1 MTSIAIVVFLYV
13 IIAIVL
19 VNTLSIEFIF
29 SSAPTVCDCGW
40 SPSRLFP
47 QMGNIT
53 SSLTTF
59 FNLSSFLLLLPF
71 QYLPSVWVYMGSK
84 N

>member
-1 MTSIAIVVFLYV
+1 MAIVIFLHVMIAI
-13 IIAIVL
+13 AL

-29 SSAPTVCDCGW
+29 SSAPTVCICGW

-53 SSLTTF
+53 VPRWMVAGRTTLIIKDVSKGNLVSNFRPITSL
-59 FNLSSFLLLLPF
+59 P
-71 QYLPSVWVYMGSK
+71 
-84 N
+84 

>member
-1 MTSIAIVVFLYV
+1 MAIVIFLHVMIAI
-13 IIAIVL
+13 AL

-29 SSAPTVCDCGW
+29 SSAPTVCIGGW

-53 SSLTTF
+53 YPVRKHYQ
-59 FNLSSFLLLLPF
+59 LL
-71 QYLPSVWVYMGSK
+71 
-84 N
+84 

>member
-1 MTSIAIVVFLYV
+1 MAIVIFLHVMIAI
-13 IIAIVL
+13 AL

-29 SSAPTVCDCGW
+29 SSAPTVCICGW

-53 SSLTTF
+53 LATR
-59 FNLSSFLLLLPF
+59 
-71 QYLPSVWVYMGSK
+71 MG
-84 N
+84 

>member
-1 MTSIAIVVFLYV
+1 MAIVIFLHVMIAI
-13 IIAIVL
+13 AL

-29 SSAPTVCDCGW
+29 SSAPTVCICGW

-53 SSLTTF
+53 MKSQSNPANHVIF
-59 FNLSSFLLLLPF
+59 ENC
-71 QYLPSVWVYMGSK
+71 YMDGR
-84 N
+84 

>member
-1 MTSIAIVVFLYV
+1 MTIVVFLYV
-13 IIAIVL
+13 MIAIAL

-29 SSAPTVCDCGW
+29 SSVPTVCVCGW

-53 SSLTTF
+53 RVK
-59 FNLSSFLLLLPF
+59 FLIRKIMYH
-71 QYLPSVWVYMGSK
+71 Q
-84 N
+84 